1 MIYYIV
7 NCYTLT
13 GYTSVVVNVPLGF
26 MSTYLPNKYRT
37 DNPCPVKFFGSTV
50 VMKLFDVGQY
60 NRINPIIRY
69 AQLTVVSNIQQ

>member
-1 MIYYIV
+1 
-7 NCYTLT
+7 CYTLT

-37 DNPCPVKFFGSTV
+37 DNPCPVKFFGSIV
-50 VMKLFDVGQY
+50 VMQLFDVGQY